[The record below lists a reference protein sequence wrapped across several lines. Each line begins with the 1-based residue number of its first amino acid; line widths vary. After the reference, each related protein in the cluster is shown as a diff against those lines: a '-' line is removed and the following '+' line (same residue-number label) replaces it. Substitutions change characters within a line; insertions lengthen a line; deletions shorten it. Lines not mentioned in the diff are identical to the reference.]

1 MVIWVLSISR
11 RDIWPGILPRWGLL
25 LAVLWV
31 GGLLGC
37 PGPGPPRA
45 VPPGAGPAAVA
56 LLRQQAV
63 QGEREAQYRLGLLAL
78 TGEGVP
84 HDMSAAVQWLQRAA
98 AQGHPEAQRLLG
110 QLSLTGQGLPR
121 NATVAAAWYRRAAE
135 QGDPEAQWQLGRLY
149 QTGQGV
155 PRHETEAAAW
165 YHRAAAHGDPERQW
179 HLGLKYLYGW
189 GVPQDSVQAYLWLS
203 LAATHLPSGPLRAQ
217 ATRAS
222 RQAAQMMTPA
232 QWTRAQV
239 LVPQWPSQT
248 AP

>member
-1 MVIWVLSISR
+1 MVVWVLSIFR
-11 RDIWPGILPRWGLL
+11 RDAGQGMPPRWGLL

-37 PGPGPPRA
+37 PPHR
-45 VPPGAGPAAVA
+45 AGPLGEGPTAVA
-56 LLRQQAV
+56 LLQQQAV
-63 QGEREAQYRLGLLAL
+63 RGEREAQYRLGLLAL

-84 HDMSAAVQWLQRAA
+84 HDARVAVQWLQRAA

-121 NATVAAAWYRRAAE
+121 NATAAAAWYRRAAE
-135 QGDPEAQWQLGRLY
+135 QGDSEAQWQLGRLY
-149 QTGQGV
+149 QVGQGV
-155 PRHETEAAAW
+155 PRNEAEAAAW
-165 YHRAAAHGDPERQW
+165 YRRAAEHGDPERQW
-179 HLGLKYLYGW
+179 HLGLKYLHGW

-203 LAATHLPSGPLRAQ
+203 LAAAHLPAGPLREQ

-222 RQAAQMMTPA
+222 RHAAQKLTPA
-232 QWTRAQV
+232 QWTRAQA
-239 LVPQWPSQT
+239 LVRQWQSRT